1 MLTRIVVS
9 AAIGLVLASS
19 ANAARSP
26 TLGERTAI
34 TRAMPAFVRNY
45 PVGCA
50 SLSIQVSRNPDWA
63 RVGVQ
68 YLLEPGSSKSDPC
81 LRYAA
86 NGFWILKKSSRW
98 KIVFN
103 GSDGPACSLGLG
115 VPQDLGGCVRG

>member
-1 MLTRIVVS
+1 VLTRVVVS
-9 AAIGLVLASS
+9 AALGLALAAG

-26 TLGERTAI
+26 TLSERTAI
-34 TRAMPAFVRNY
+34 THAMPAFVRNY

-50 SLSIQVSRNPDWA
+50 SLGIQVSKNPNWA

-68 YLLEPGSSKSDPC
+68 YLLEPGSPKSDPC

-86 NGFWILKKSSRW
+86 NGFWILEKTSRW

-103 GSDGPACSLGLG
+103 GSDGPPCSLGLG
-115 VPQDLGGCVRG
+115 VPQDLGRCMPG